1 MNEDDYSRLIRS
13 SLPYIEAPQSRN
25 RSFDFPNYLTK
36 HNIYISE
43 DEVYNRLYFNIDKLI
58 LQVASTTGKLSLNQS
73 AYLKPI
79 CVNLFDTTNTAKKN
93 IFKIDINSLDDR
105 TTCMIK
111 NIPNKYS
118 QAMLIDLLNEHHF
131 GCYDFVYLRMDFKN
145 KCNVGYA
152 FVNFIDKQSVRS
164 FYNKINNKGWKKFS
178 SNKIAE
184 LTYASIQGYDNLVN
198 KFRFSSVMKEQEN
211 YRPKTFFREGRMKGF
226 ENIRGFM

>member
-1 MNEDDYSRLIRS
+1 MREDDYSRLLET
-13 SLPYIEAPQSRN
+13 SLPQVGPPQSRN

-36 HNIYISE
+36 NLLITE

-58 LQVASTTGKLSLNQS
+58 LHVSSTTNHLSLNQS

-79 CVNLFDTTNTAKKN
+79 CTNLPDTTNTSKN
-93 IFKIDINSLDDR
+93 KTIFKIDINTPDDR

-111 NIPNKYS
+111 NIPNKYT
-118 QAMLIDLLNEHHF
+118 QTMLIDLLNEHHF

-152 FVNFIDKQSVRS
+152 FVNFIDKKSVRT

-184 LTYASIQGYDNLVN
+184 LTYASIQGYDNLIN

-226 ENIRGFM
+226 ENTRGFM